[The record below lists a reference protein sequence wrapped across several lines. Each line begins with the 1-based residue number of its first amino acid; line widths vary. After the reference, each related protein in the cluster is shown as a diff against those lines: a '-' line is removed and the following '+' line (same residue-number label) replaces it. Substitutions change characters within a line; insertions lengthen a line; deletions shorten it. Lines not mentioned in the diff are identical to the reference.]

1 MPLTITN
8 SRARYL
14 RLPPAP
20 IRPTPSSRPAPAP
33 APIISRSMFPRRA
46 VRTEE
51 QTSDDEHETGPS
63 WRRRQVAGPRSLR
76 SDTSPPRRSQSRFS
90 IPATRASS
98 PARSAFGMRL
108 NRETTAFPTRPPSS
122 TAGGEGPSSLL
133 RELRQLQRRSKSPS
147 EHSRTREPP

>member
-1 MPLTITN
+1 MITD

-20 IRPTPSSRPAPAP
+20 IRPASNSRPPPVP

-51 QTSDDEHETGPS
+51 QTSDDDEAGPS
-63 WRRRQVAGPRSLR
+63 WRRRQAGPRSIH
-76 SDTSPPRRSQSRFS
+76 SETSPPRRSQSRFS

-98 PARSAFGMRL
+98 PTRSAFGMRL
-108 NRETTAFPTRPPSS
+108 SREATALPTRPASS
-122 TAGGEGPSSLL
+122 TAAGEGPSSLF
-133 RELRQLQRRSKSPS
+133 RELRKLQRRPRSPS
-147 EHSRTREPP
+147 EHSRTKEPP